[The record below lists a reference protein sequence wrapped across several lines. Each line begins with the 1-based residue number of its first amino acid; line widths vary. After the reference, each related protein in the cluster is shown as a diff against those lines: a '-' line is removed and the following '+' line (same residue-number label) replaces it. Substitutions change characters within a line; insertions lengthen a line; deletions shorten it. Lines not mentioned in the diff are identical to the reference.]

1 MKDTVTLKELLAI
14 VVRRGR
20 FVLTL
25 ALVFAVLIG
34 GVQTFRQVSASRQEK
49 NSPEKIEERY
59 QEALVD
65 YQIEK
70 ENLEKEL
77 SNAQR
82 KLESQ
87 QEYNEE
93 SLLMRLDPYNKY
105 VTTINLAVTDV
116 EEEAFRQVFQVETT
130 PIEYLIS
137 KIQSQYLVYWDSL
150 DLESALVN
158 FTYAGTKDKYLREM
172 VSLSIMDGGGLTLE
186 AYGESEQDAKLLAQS
201 AYTCLQ
207 EGQATISAASY
218 KHTFTLISQVTKN
231 QVDEELVDTQK
242 KNLENVKTCEENI
255 EQLTQ
260 QLNDLKEP
268 TREEGYAIST
278 MVKSIVKWTV
288 LGITLGIV
296 LGIVVAM
303 VEYLF
308 RNRVETSREMEQF
321 LSVPL
326 MGIVS
331 HRKGLC
337 NIWADKILGER
348 IWNDE
353 AQAGAYLEK
362 SVQAYLPNDGV
373 VALLSTLPLEKDD
386 PEVQKVINVL
396 AGHGMTVQFVG
407 DAGCCGAAMT
417 VVQGCTHVILAERC
431 GTSNWVNVE
440 TLTELTK
447 RMEKPIVGFVLI

>member
-25 ALVFAVLIG
+25 ALVFAVLMG
-34 GVQTFRQVSASRQEK
+34 GVQMFRQVSASRQEN

-59 QEALVD
+59 QEALED

-77 SNAQR
+77 SDAQR
-82 KLESQ
+82 KLDSQ

-116 EEEAFRQVFQVETT
+116 EEEAFHQVFQVETT
-130 PIEYLIS
+130 PVEYLIS
-137 KIQSQYLVYWDSL
+137 KIQSQYLVYWNSL
-150 DLESALVN
+150 DLETVLDN
-158 FTYAGTKDKYLREM
+158 CTYAGAKDKYLREM
-172 VSLSIMDGGGLTLE
+172 VSLSKMDGGGLTLE
-186 AYGESEQDAKLLAQS
+186 AYGESEQDSKLLAQS
-201 AYTCLQ
+201 AYACLQ

-218 KHTFTLISQVTKN
+218 SHTFALISQVTKD
-231 QVDEELVDTQK
+231 QVDESLVTTQER
-242 KNLENVKTCEENI
+242 NLENAKSYEENV
-255 EQLTQ
+255 ESLTQ
-260 QLNDLKEP
+260 QLKDLKEP
-268 TREEGYAIST
+268 AREEGYAIST
-278 MVKSIVKWTV
+278 MIKATLKWTV
-288 LGITLGIV
+288 LGIALGIV

-308 RNRVETSREMEQF
+308 QNRVETSREMEQF

-331 HRKGLC
+331 HRKGSC

-348 IWNDE
+348 IWSDE
-353 AQAGAYLEK
+353 AQAGAYLKE
-362 SVQAYLPNDGV
+362 SIQAYLPNNGN
-373 VALLSTLPLEKDD
+373 VALLSTLPVKKED
-386 PEVQKVINVL
+386 PAIQEVVSAL
-396 AGHGMTVQFVG
+396 TGHGMTVRFVG
-407 DAGCCGAAMT
+407 DAGHCGAAMAA
-417 VVQGCTHVILAERC
+417 VQGCTYVILAERC
-431 GTSNWVNVE
+431 GTSNWVDIE

-447 RMEKPIVGFVLI
+447 RMEKPIVGFVMT